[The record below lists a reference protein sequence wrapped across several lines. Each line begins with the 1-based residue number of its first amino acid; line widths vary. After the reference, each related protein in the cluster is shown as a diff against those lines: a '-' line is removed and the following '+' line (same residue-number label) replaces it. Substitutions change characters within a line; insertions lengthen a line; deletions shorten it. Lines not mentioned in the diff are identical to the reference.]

1 MVMHITQVFHESEFS
16 ERDRPLGNR
25 VSNQEP
31 GNFLHVQHQ
40 FENLFGD

>member
-1 MVMHITQVFHESEFS
+1 MVVHITQVFHEIELL

-31 GNFLHVQHQ
+31 GIFPGRATLI
-40 FENLFGD
+40 

>member
-1 MVMHITQVFHESEFS
+1 MVMHITQVFRENEFL

-31 GNFLHVQHQ
+31 GIFPARATP
-40 FENLFGD
+40 NLKFIW